1 MKKIFIV
8 FIFSLIL
15 VPGKTHAQFDIAS
28 IIKEGIKK
36 VIVSVDLKIQRL
48 QNKTIW
54 LQNAQKAI
62 ENTMAKAK
70 LGEISE
76 WVEKQKTLYKDYFEE
91 LWKVKNVISYYKR
104 IKDITAKQVR
114 LVEAYKN
121 AYALFKQDNHFT
133 GKEIEYMG
141 KVYSGILEESVQ
153 NLDQIFLAINSFAL
167 QISDARRLEMIDAAA
182 NAIEQNYTDL
192 VKFNRQNIMLSMQ
205 RSKDLSEVNTIKIL
219 YGIK

>member
-1 MKKIFIV
+1 
-8 FIFSLIL
+8 
-15 VPGKTHAQFDIAS
+15 
-28 IIKEGIKK
+28 
-36 VIVSVDLKIQRL
+36 
-48 QNKTIW
+48 
-54 LQNAQKAI
+54 
-62 ENTMAKAK
+62 
-70 LGEISE
+70 
-76 WVEKQKTLYKDYFEE
+76 
-91 LWKVKNVISYYKR
+91 
-104 IKDITAKQVR
+104 
-114 LVEAYKN
+114 
-121 AYALFKQDNHFT
+121 
-133 GKEIEYMG
+133 MG